1 MHLLIVPVEYFGY
14 FQPATIMFL
23 HTVTQV
29 IPYITFG
36 ETQGVVTQAVPDFD
50 DGISAP
56 IFVSFPL
63 GSHNQSTVYVSKVS
77 TVLLVSYK

>member
-1 MHLLIVPVEYFGY
+1 MHLLIVPVEFGH

-36 ETQGVVTQAVPDFD
+36 ETHGVVTQAVPDFD
-50 DGISAP
+50 DGTSAP

-63 GSHNQSTVYVSKVS
+63 GSHNNSTVYVSKVS